1 MKIGGDHYG
10 AGVPGPYWNGQPY
23 AVVDT
28 GAAAYTAWSYAFSH
42 EILEML
48 VDPNDNRYFAWPNGV
63 RQLLEVCDPVE
74 SITYPIGVVSV
85 EDFTLPAA
93 WSGGSGPYDGAG
105 ELTAPLT
112 HRLHSRALARDI
124 AEPLLHEHLRHRAQ
138 ILRVR
143 L

>member
-1 MKIGGDHYG
+1 
-10 AGVPGPYWNGQPY
+10 
-23 AVVDT
+23 
-28 GAAAYTAWSYAFSH
+28 
-42 EILEML
+42 ML

-93 WSGGSGPYDGAG
+93 WSGGSGPYDEAG

-112 HRLHSRALARDI
+112 PGYTVGL
-124 AEPLLHEHLRHRAQ
+124 
-138 ILRVR
+138 
-143 L
+143 